1 MILTNK
7 QMLLFTDV
15 KDDIQKQ
22 PFADVIR
29 IGVHTIFTGK
39 YQCSEA
45 ATDASYKKS

>member
-1 MILTNK
+1 MILVNK
-7 QMLLFTDV
+7 QMLVFIDV
-15 KDDIQKQ
+15 KDNIQKQ